1 MNVVLYL
8 PNFGQFLAQ
17 YDSAALERLCASGS
31 VERRDI
37 PLEGFICKSFGIP
50 KQRDWPTA
58 AINML
63 GHEMLPTAE
72 AYLQINLV
80 HFSLQRDFFELHP
93 VHDLGMEDSSA
104 LRDKLNQHFSQAGH
118 QFLATEDP
126 HVWMMPIKKTMDVNT
141 RLMSEVWGRDT
152 RAYMPEGDDAL
163 ALRLLI
169 NEAQMLLHEHPV
181 NEAREAAGLLPVNS
195 IWFSGGGALPEIV
208 AKSKFSFFAQN
219 PLLKGLATLTKAS
232 HHPVP
237 DSFSELPKEK
247 HVLVWLDGQLSK
259 QHSNMERDW
268 FLPMMKALRMGK
280 LKRLSL
286 RIGVANYTYLVTL
299 TPLDLWK
306 FWRIKKPLLT
316 YFSAI
321 SKS

>member
-8 PNFGQFLAQ
+8 PNFGQFVAQ
-17 YDSAALERLCASGS
+17 HDSKALERLCAAGS
-31 VERRDI
+31 IERRDV

-50 KQRDWPTA
+50 KQRDWPAA
-58 AINML
+58 AIAMF

-72 AYLQINLV
+72 AYIQINLV

-93 VHDLGMEDSSA
+93 VHDLSLEDSSV
-104 LRDKLNQHFSQAGH
+104 LRELLNQHFLQSGRQI
-118 QFLATEDP
+118 LATNDP

-141 RLMSEVWGRDT
+141 AMMSEVWGRDT

-169 NEAQMLLHEHPV
+169 NESQMLLHEHPV
-181 NEAREAAGLLPVNS
+181 NEARESAGLLPVNS
-195 IWFSGGGALPEIV
+195 IWFSGGGALPEMV
-208 AKSKFSFFAQN
+208 AKSKFSFFAEN
-219 PLLKGLATLTKAS
+219 PLVKGLATLTKS
-232 HHPVP
+232 NHYP
-237 DSFSELPKEK
+237 LPQNFTAMSKEQ
-247 HVLVWLDGQLSK
+247 HLLVWLDDQPSIK
-259 QHSNMERDW
+259 YSNMERDW
-268 FLPMMKALRMGK
+268 FFPIMKALRAGK

-306 FWRIKKPLLT
+306 FWRIKKPLIT

>member
-58 AINML
+58 AISML
-63 GHEMLPTAE
+63 GYEMLPTAE

-93 VHDLGMEDSSA
+93 VNDLSMDDSSA
-104 LRDKLNQHFSQAGH
+104 LREKLNEHFLQAGY
-118 QFLATEDP
+118 QFLATNDP
-126 HVWMMPIKKTMDVNT
+126 HVWMVPVNKNMDVST

-163 ALRLLI
+163 DLRLLI

-181 NEAREAAGLLPVNS
+181 NELREAAGLLPVNS

-237 DSFSELPKEK
+237 DSFSELPREK

-259 QHSNMERDW
+259 PQA
-268 FLPMMKALRMGK
+268 ALFQK
-280 LKRLSL
+280 IATRLADT
-286 RIGVANYTYLVTL
+286 RPVV
-299 TPLDLWK
+299 
-306 FWRIKKPLLT
+306 
-316 YFSAI
+316 
-321 SKS
+321 